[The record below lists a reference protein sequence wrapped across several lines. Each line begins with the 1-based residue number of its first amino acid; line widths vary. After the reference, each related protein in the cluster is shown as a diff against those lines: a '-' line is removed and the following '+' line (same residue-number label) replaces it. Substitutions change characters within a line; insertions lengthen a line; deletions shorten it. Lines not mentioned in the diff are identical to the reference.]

1 MPLQIGERIEKYE
14 ILARLGAGGM
24 GEVYRALDVVLHRQV
39 ALKILHAEGH
49 GGGALNTE
57 GAAAMVKEARAAAA
71 LDHPNVVSIFDV
83 GQSTVDG
90 GTEPVA
96 YLAMELIRGASLRDR
111 LAEEEITVRERVR
124 WLGDVARALAA
135 AHRAGMVHRDIKPEN
150 VMIRDDGIVKVLDF
164 GIAKRL
170 AGADPTMATAAPL
183 APSRATE
190 GLIVGTPYYMAP
202 EQMRGEP
209 LDGRCD
215 QFAWGVMAYEV
226 LTGTPPWTLG
236 ASSIQ
241 LITEILTKT
250 PGPLTVSLGP
260 VDIDDFAWGALSGI
274 VLRCLEKDREARF
287 SSMSAVAEAI
297 ALQVLPITS
306 QPVMDQSRGAF
317 SMPPPAASSGRG
329 VVSVNTE
336 DAWGH
341 TAGVDS
347 SEVARIAATGLVD
360 APVGETRRSNLSVP
374 PPSAEV
380 DAFQPTVPP
389 PAEPSAV
396 ARPRVAKV
404 GPLALASL
412 GVAALALVAG
422 GVATGRARARAQSA
436 DAPAADR
443 PAPAGCTSN
452 AACMQQSGGK
462 PSRCDRGSGTCKAL
476 ETDRCK
482 VHADPEDLVAEH
494 VVWLGMMN
502 PLTGG
507 DAKAFGLNA
516 RAAFE
521 LARQEFARVVG
532 PEARAPGSAM
542 PTFGIVACDDAADA
556 KESAKHLVETVGAAA
571 VVGFGRS
578 SEMLDFAPTIF
589 SPGGAVAMSSG
600 NLNPLIGRMAV
611 PKGQPRMT
619 FRTIYSLSGAVP
631 ALASFF
637 EREVEARAR
646 KELRV
651 KPKAPLK
658 LAFVRSDAAWDQ
670 ALSDVLYES
679 FRLNGKSLF
688 ENEKAYQE
696 VVCQGLCPD
705 VSSVVKRLEDFEPD
719 VIFTTMLSAEQAYK
733 QLLPQWKKK
742 KRIPFYLTP
751 LVIPPWLIE
760 ASGADPVMRRR
771 VFGVSSANRTD
782 ENMRFTNLFN
792 SAFPPEKTGGNPVTL
807 GSAPNTTYDAFYA
820 LALGA
825 LATKEPEPKGRD
837 IAEKLALLASEGADF
852 SVGPARLREVVELV
866 REGKP
871 VRLRGATGVITF
883 DPATGDMPADL
894 TIQCVDT
901 DLKGRAIVAK
911 DSGLVYRHALKRL
924 VGDLDCP

>member
-1 MPLQIGERIEKYE
+1 MSLQVGERIEKYE
-14 ILARLGAGGM
+14 ILAHLGAGGM

-49 GGGALNTE
+49 GGGSLNTE

-83 GQSTVDG
+83 GQSTVARA
-90 GTEPVA
+90 TEPVA
-96 YLAMELIRGASLRDR
+96 YLAMELIRGAPLRER
-111 LAEEEITVRERVR
+111 LGDANVTVRERVR

-135 AHRAGMVHRDIKPEN
+135 AHRAGLVHRDIKPEN

-170 AGADPTMATAAPL
+170 SGADPTMATAASS

-202 EQMRGEP
+202 EQMRGED

-226 LTGTPPWTLG
+226 LTGTPPWSLG

-241 LITEILTKT
+241 LITEILTKA
-250 PGPLTVSLGP
+250 PGALAVSVGP
-260 VDIDDFAWGALSGI
+260 VDIDDFAWGSLSSI
-274 VLRCLEKDREARF
+274 VLRCMEKSRDSRFVSMTAVVEAL
-287 SSMSAVAEAI
+287 S
-297 ALQVLPITS
+297 LQVLPIMS
-306 QPVMDQSRGAF
+306 QPFLDDPSSERF
-317 SMPPPAASSGRG
+317 SMPPPAVSSRRG
-329 VVSVNTE
+329 VVSVNT
-336 DAWGH
+336 DDGWGH

-347 SEVARIAATGLVD
+347 SQLARLAAAGAID
-360 APVGETRRSNLSVP
+360 APVRDPLQGGFSAP
-374 PPSAEV
+374 PPSVDV
-380 DAFQPTVPP
+380 DAFEPTVPP
-389 PAEPSAV
+389 PANQPSQAPSKLRRSSFAAIVTMGVVAVVGVGVASWRARGTSPSVSEAPMAPSAMC
-396 ARPRVAKV
+396 A
-404 GPLALASL
+404 
-412 GVAALALVAG
+412 
-422 GVATGRARARAQSA
+422 
-436 DAPAADR
+436 
-443 PAPAGCTSN
+443 SN
-452 AACMQQSGGK
+452 AACVQLANGK
-462 PSRCDRGSGTCKAL
+462 PSRCDRVSGSCKVL

-482 VHADPEDLVAEH
+482 AHADPEDLAAEH
-494 VVWLGMMN
+494 VVWLGMLN
-502 PLTGG
+502 PLSGN

-516 RAAFE
+516 RAAFD

-532 PEARAPGSAM
+532 PEARAPGSTM
-542 PTFGIVACDDAADA
+542 PTFGIVACDDTADA
-556 KESAKHLVETVGAAA
+556 KDSAKHLVENVGAAA

-589 SPGGAVAMSSG
+589 TPGGAIALSSG

-611 PKGQPRMT
+611 AKGQPRMT
-619 FRTIYSLSGAVP
+619 YRTIYSLSGAVP

-637 EREVEARAR
+637 ERELEARAR

-651 KPKAPLK
+651 SAKAPLK

-670 ALSDVLYES
+670 ALSDVLYEA

-688 ENEKAYQE
+688 ENDKAYQE

-705 VSSVVKRLEDFEPD
+705 VTPVVKRLEDFEPD

-733 QLLPQWKKK
+733 QLLPRWRKQ

-751 LVIPPWLIE
+751 LVVPPWLVE
-760 ASGADPVMRRR
+760 AAGTDETMRRR
-771 VFGVSSANRTD
+771 IFGVSSANRTD

-792 SAFPPEKTGGNPVTL
+792 SAFPPEKSGGNPVTL

-820 LALGA
+820 LALAA
-825 LATKEPEPKGRD
+825 LATKQPEPKGPA
-837 IAEKLALLASEGADF
+837 IAEKFALLAAEGADF
-852 SVGPARLREVVELV
+852 SVGPARLREMVDLL

-871 VRLRGATGVITF
+871 VRLRGATGVVTF

-894 TIQCVDT
+894 TIQCIDT

-924 VGDLDCP
+924 VGSMDCP